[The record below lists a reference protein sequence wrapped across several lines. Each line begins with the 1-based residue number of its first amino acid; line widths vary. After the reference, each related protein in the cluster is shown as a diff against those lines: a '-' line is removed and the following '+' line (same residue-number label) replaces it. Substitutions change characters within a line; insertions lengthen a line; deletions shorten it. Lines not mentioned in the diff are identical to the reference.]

1 MRLLNR
7 LFNMNLFKD
16 GLNKGF
22 IKLSVLI
29 SLIYFMLEL
38 YYYFFITK
46 GFSHLGYSID
56 VNTIKYVLTK
66 LIFIGLLSLS
76 YLLFKKS
83 SFLYSIY
90 LLLIFFF
97 YIPNAI
103 LFSLANSEYNP
114 FFCNVFFIS
123 SFISS
128 AYFNIKLP
136 QVSLFDRYKSAGILG
151 LSFLILIPIVYTFKS
166 NVNWGTLI
174 LMNIYE
180 TRVVFSEKLVG
191 SLSYLY
197 HLSIKT
203 ILPIALIY
211 FMIKKKPVLIAM
223 CFFALLYLFV
233 ISGNRFV
240 YFTSMILIYFYYFGK
255 DYISKIKYFFT
266 ITIILFIAFP
276 FIDYFI
282 IRASNPILIGTFVN
296 RFLFTPA
303 ILTQWY
309 FEFFEGKPFYFAES
323 HFFNKFI
330 HSPYDMPIGFLISK
344 VYLNAPTVYA
354 NNGIVSDGYMNLGY
368 YGVTLY
374 SIVFSFLFGL
384 FNSLNLN
391 KGYFGLFF
399 SLIYMFLSVPFLS
412 CFITGGVLFFL
423 IIAFFFLREK

>member
-7 LFNMNLFKD
+7 LFNMNLFQK

-22 IKLSVLI
+22 IKLSILI
-29 SLIYFMLEL
+29 SLIYFILEL

-46 GFSHLGYSID
+46 GFGHLGYSID
-56 VNTIKYVLTK
+56 VNTIKYALTK

-76 YLLFKKS
+76 YLLFNKS

-114 FFCNVFFIS
+114 FFCNVFFVS

-211 FMIKKKPVLIAM
+211 FMIKKKPVLIAI

-240 YFTSMILIYFYYFGK
+240 YFTSMILIYFYY
-255 DYISKIKYFFT
+255 
-266 ITIILFIAFP
+266 
-276 FIDYFI
+276 
-282 IRASNPILIGTFVN
+282 
-296 RFLFTPA
+296 
-303 ILTQWY
+303 
-309 FEFFEGKPFYFAES
+309 
-323 HFFNKFI
+323 
-330 HSPYDMPIGFLISK
+330 
-344 VYLNAPTVYA
+344 VYL
-354 NNGIVSDGYMNLGY
+354 L
-368 YGVTLY
+368 
-374 SIVFSFLFGL
+374 LF
-384 FNSLNLN
+384 
-391 KGYFGLFF
+391 
-399 SLIYMFLSVPFLS
+399 
-412 CFITGGVLFFL
+412 
-423 IIAFFFLREK
+423 